1 MSVSQGIE
9 KLGYTAIKSVVREM
23 MQISDL
29 QVIQGVKIEDLSRE
43 QIIRIITSSMF
54 LKEKLTADGSVEKLK
69 SRLVAGGHLKDRD
82 IYGNGSS
89 PILSTSS
96 LFILSAIASRAF
108 ITSL

>member
-54 LKEKLTADGSVEKLK
+54 LKEKFTADGWLK
-69 SRLVAGGHLKDRD
+69 
-82 IYGNGSS
+82 N
-89 PILSTSS
+89 
-96 LFILSAIASRAF
+96 
-108 ITSL
+108 